1 MENSLLR
8 KSMLLL
14 PLLLITTLVNSM
26 PLHAQTYS
34 VSETLEVSYDGTVH
48 VKVEILIT
56 EPGIFTLNVTL
67 HKAPEGLLVYDE
79 NNMPLNYE
87 VLESKIKVF
96 MVNNTKAYIEYLS
109 RALTRKEGPVWTI
122 SFTFND
128 GPVNI
133 VFPEGTSILD
143 ITGTPKAI
151 KETED
156 GRLII
161 TFEPG
166 RISVDYVLPILTVT
180 PTPTTPPVTPIE
192 TPTPTPTKTPTPMP
206 IPYNYLPWIIG
217 GSLLLIALLVVISK
231 FRR

>member
-1 MENSLLR
+1 VKNGSLR
-8 KSMLLL
+8 KNILLL
-14 PLLLITTLVNSM
+14 SILLATILVISSI

-34 VSETLEVSYDGTVH
+34 VSETLEVSHEGTVH
-48 VKVEILIT
+48 VKVEILVA

-67 HKAPEGLLVYDE
+67 HEAPEGLLVYDE

-87 VLESKIKVF
+87 VSESKINVF

-109 RALTRKEGPVWTI
+109 RTLTRKEGPVWTI

-133 VFPEGTSILD
+133 VLPQGTSILD
-143 ITGTPKAI
+143 IIGTPKAI

-166 RISVDYVLPILTVT
+166 EISVDYALPILTATPMPTTSPIT
-180 PTPTTPPVTPIE
+180 PTE
-192 TPTPTPTKTPTPMP
+192 TPAPMP

-217 GSLLLIALLVVISK
+217 GGLLLVVLVVISK

>member
-1 MENSLLR
+1 MKNSLLR
-8 KSMLLL
+8 KSMLLFS
-14 PLLLITTLVNSM
+14 LLLVTILVSSIS
-26 PLHAQTYS
+26 LYAQTYS
-34 VSETLEVSYDGTVH
+34 VSETLEVSHDGTVH
-48 VKVEILIT
+48 VKVEILVT

-67 HKAPEGLLVYDE
+67 HEAPEGLLVYDE

-87 VLESKIKVF
+87 VSESKINVF

-109 RALTRKEGPVWTI
+109 RTLTRKEGPVWTI

-133 VFPEGTSILD
+133 VFPQGTSILD
-143 ITGTPKAI
+143 IIGAPKAI

-166 RISVDYVLPILTVT
+166 EISVDYALPILTATPMPTTSPIT
-180 PTPTTPPVTPIE
+180 PTE
-192 TPTPTPTKTPTPMP
+192 TPAPMP
-206 IPYNYLPWIIG
+206 IPYNYLPWVIG
-217 GSLLLIALLVVISK
+217 GGLLLIVLVVISK

>member
-1 MENSLLR
+1 MKNSVLR
-8 KSMLLL
+8 KGMLLFS
-14 PLLLITTLVNSM
+14 LLLITILVSSI

-34 VSETLEVSYDGTVH
+34 ASETLEVSPDGTVY
-48 VKVEILIT
+48 VKVEILVA

-67 HKAPEGLLVYDE
+67 HEAPEGLLVYDE

-87 VLESKIKVF
+87 VSENKINVF
-96 MVNNTKAYIEYLS
+96 MVNNTKAYVEYLS
-109 RALTRKEGPVWTI
+109 RILTRKEGPVWTI

-143 ITGTPKAI
+143 IVGTPKTI

-156 GRLII
+156 GRLMM

-166 RISVDYVLPILTVT
+166 TISVDYALPILTVT
-180 PTPTTPPVTPIE
+180 PTK
-192 TPTPTPTKTPTPMP
+192 TPTPTPM
-206 IPYNYLPWIIG
+206 PYNYLPWIIG
-217 GSLLLIALLVVISK
+217 GGLILIVLVVISK